1 MNSRVLLKIQSE
13 NETSKK
19 KSENDNSPFRCNRK
33 YLNFAMRPWNHA
45 GSNTGPP
52 VLMLSGCLCDCQ
64 SGSNSTQRSIP
75 VVSPQSEMH
84 TAKTHTPSWA
94 RSSGDSQMLSHTFAS
109 IYIYIFSPYHPGS
122 LMHSQMAA
130 INGNNC
136 SIMCGCIEHERVWC
150 ELCILLLP
158 FVIVRRVC
166 VRVCAPRPLAS
177 INHPPCAKSLSS
189 RCVSSHQWRDEATAK
204 LWSLSFGNWP
214 SVIKKKF

>member
-1 MNSRVLLKIQSE
+1 MINILYIDWLRGIDFYHCPLVVWRVVFLCNNKVNSRVLLKIQSE

-19 KSENDNSPFRCNRK
+19 KSENDNSPFHCSRK
-33 YLNFAMRPWNHA
+33 YLNFAIRPWSHA
-45 GSNTGPP
+45 GSNTGLR

-136 SIMCGCIEHERVWC
+136 SVMCGCIERERVWY
-150 ELCILLLP
+150 ELCIYCFFP
-158 FVIVRRVC
+158 FSLFGVFVC
-166 VRVCAPRPLAS
+166 VFVRPG
-177 INHPPCAKSLSS
+177 PCRA
-189 RCVSSHQWRDEATAK
+189 
-204 LWSLSFGNWP
+204 
-214 SVIKKKF
+214 